1 MTIAALSLT
10 LLALAP
16 ELPVLTRYLEH
27 VGATRRFEAEGGR
40 AALYVTPHA
49 GRWSWALRSEG
60 RAPVLGALPALRRPC
75 DFLVDP
81 AGRWF
86 VALAGSWPDHD
97 RRALARGPLKVDPD
111 GRWFLVESDACGPV
125 GHRCPRGTSCGWDP
139 WIPGTWSSGAWLDA
153 ERRLLMVLRAA
164 CGPDPLRVV
173 DLDTGSVR
181 AGTEDDVA
189 RALARADARTARG
202 ALDAAREGSYL
213 ALAPWAL
220 AWVDDDDPE
229 VRVAALGLRL
239 AAGDPTARA
248 ALERVVTESIEL
260 HGFAHESA
268 VLVLLEDGLDAEGFL
283 ALTGSDGR
291 TPLAKEIRVR
301 GEIAV
306 FSEGDD
312 PCADALWT
320 LAWEHACERSEGAR
334 TVLGEVLWRL
344 PPTRAGCLVGALLG
358 LSESSQR
365 AYLARCGL
373 SPASL
378 EGVQR

>member
-1 MTIAALSLT
+1 M
-10 LLALAP
+10 LALALLARP
-16 ELPVLTRYLEH
+16 SGELPVLARYLEH
-27 VGATRRFEAEGGR
+27 VGATRRFDAQGGR

-49 GRWSWALRSEG
+49 GRWSFALRSEG
-60 RAPVLGALPALRRPC
+60 RATVRGALPALWRPC
-75 DFLVDP
+75 DFLVEP

-86 VALAGSWPDHD
+86 VALAGSWPGHG

-139 WIPGTWSSGAWLDA
+139 WIPGTWSAGAWLDA

-181 AGTEDDVA
+181 AGTEDDLA
-189 RALARADARTARG
+189 RALAWDDARTARV
-202 ALDAAREGSYL
+202 ALDAAREGGHL
-213 ALAPWAL
+213 GLAPEAL
-220 AWVDDDDPE
+220 AWVEHEDLQ
-229 VRVAALGLRL
+229 VRVAALGVRL
-239 AAGDPTARA
+239 AAGDATARA
-248 ALERVVTESIEL
+248 ALERVVTRSLETRG
-260 HGFAHESA
+260 HAHERA
-268 VLVLLEDGLDAEGFL
+268 LLLLLRHGLDAEGFL

-301 GEIAV
+301 GETAV

-320 LAWEHACERSEGAR
+320 LAWEHACELSEGAR
-334 TVLGEVLWRL
+334 SVLGEVLCRL

-358 LSESSQR
+358 LSASSQR
-365 AYLARCGL
+365 AYRARCGL

-378 EGVQR
+378 DSVQR